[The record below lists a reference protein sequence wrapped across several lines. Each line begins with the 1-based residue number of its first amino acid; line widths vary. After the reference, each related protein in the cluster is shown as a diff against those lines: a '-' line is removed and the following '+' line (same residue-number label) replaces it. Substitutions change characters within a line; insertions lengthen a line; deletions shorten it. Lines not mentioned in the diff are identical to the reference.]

1 MMRTVFCAA
10 LIVSACA
17 PGDRSRQSAP
27 AGPAQKYAG
36 TWEGRSFRSAS
47 DTGTPIRIVAH
58 VAQDGTLRATLMFT
72 TIQAPPIPI
81 RARAVTDT
89 VLVNEIGPYHS
100 PTANADVVTRTTG
113 KLRGDS
119 LNGTFEMRPAAGGKA
134 IMTGTFRTA
143 RVTP

>member
-72 TIQAPPIPI
+72 TVQAPPIPI
-81 RARAVTDT
+81 RARQVTDT

-119 LNGTFEMRPAAGGKA
+119 LNGTFEMRPAAGGNA

>member
-1 MMRTVFCAA
+1 MRTVFCAA
-10 LIVSACA
+10 LIVTACA

-36 TWEGRSFRSAS
+36 TWEGRSFRSSS
-47 DTGTPIRIVAH
+47 DTGTPFRIVAH
-58 VAQDGTLRATLMFT
+58 VADDGTLRATLMFT
-72 TIQAPPIPI
+72 TVHAPPIPI
-81 RARAVTDT
+81 RAREVNDT

-119 LNGTFEMRPAAGGKA
+119 LNGTFEMRPAAGGNA

>member
-1 MMRTVFCAA
+1 MRAA
-10 LIVSACA
+10 VYATLVAVACA
-17 PGDRSRQSAP
+17 PGEKPRP

-36 TWEGRSFRSAS
+36 TWEGRSFRSSS
-47 DTGTPIRIVAH
+47 DTGTPFRIVAH
-58 VAQDGTLRATLMFT
+58 VADDGTLRSTLMFT
-72 TIQAPPIPI
+72 TDSAPPIPI
-81 RARAVTDT
+81 RAREVTDT